1 MDERSKGRV
10 TKRKSHEERRVEIAR
25 TALKLAAEVGA
36 GNVSTQ
42 AIADAMGV
50 SQATVF
56 RHFASRD
63 AVFREAIAEIRRS
76 VHAALG
82 PIFEDK
88 SALAA
93 ERLNRLAVAHL
104 SFIQDNRGIP
114 ALLFS
119 DGLHAGDATLK
130 ADVRELM
137 KSFAGRVTGLVM
149 EGVKDGSVSAAA
161 DPALIG
167 QAFVTLVQGAAFRW
181 MLFDRSFDLKS
192 QADVIWA
199 LIRPALSAQTKS
211 TQLK

>member
-1 MDERSKGRV
+1 M
-10 TKRKSHEERRVEIAR
+10 TKRKSHEERRVEIAQ

-36 GNVSTQ
+36 SNVSAQ

-56 RHFASRD
+56 RHFATRD

-88 SALAA
+88 TTSAA
-93 ERLNRLAVAHL
+93 ERLKRLAVAHL
-104 SFIQDNRGIP
+104 GFVQDNRGIP

-137 KSFAGRVTGLVM
+137 KSFAGRVAALVM
-149 EGVKDGSVSAAA
+149 EGVKDGSIDVGV

-167 QAFVTLVQGAAFRW
+167 QAFVTLVQGAALRW

-199 LIRPALSAQTKS
+199 LVKPALSAQNNS
-211 TQLK
+211 TPLK

>member
-1 MDERSKGRV
+1 MDGHV
-10 TKRKSHEERRVEIAR
+10 TKRKSHEERRVEIAQ
-25 TALKLAAEVGA
+25 TALKLAAEIGA

-56 RHFASRD
+56 RHFATRD

-88 SALAA
+88 SASAV
-93 ERLNRLAVAHL
+93 ERLKRLAVAHL
-104 SFIQDNRGIP
+104 GFVQDNRGIP

-119 DGLHAGDATLK
+119 DGLHAGDAMLK

-137 KSFAGRVTGLVM
+137 KSFAGRVAALVM
-149 EGVKDGSVSAAA
+149 EGVKDGSINPSV

-167 QAFVTLVQGAAFRW
+167 QAFVTLIQGAALRW

-192 QADVIWA
+192 QANVIWA
-199 LIRPALSAQTKS
+199 LFQPALIIQTS
-211 TQLK
+211 TSQSK

>member
-1 MDERSKGRV
+1 MDGQV
-10 TKRKSHEERRVEIAR
+10 TKRKSHEERRVEIAQ

-36 GNVSTQ
+36 SNVSTQ

-56 RHFASRD
+56 RHFATRD

-76 VHAALG
+76 VHVALG
-82 PIFEDK
+82 PIFDDK
-88 SALAA
+88 TASAA
-93 ERLNRLAVAHL
+93 ERLKRLAVAHL
-104 SFIQDNRGIP
+104 NFVQDNRGIP

-137 KSFAGRVTGLVM
+137 KSFAGRVAALVM
-149 EGVKDGSVSAAA
+149 EGVKDGSIDASA

-167 QAFVTLVQGAAFRW
+167 QAFVTLVQGAALRW

-199 LIRPALSAQTKS
+199 LVRPALSAQNNS
-211 TQLK
+211 TPLK

>member
-1 MDERSKGRV
+1 MDGQV
-10 TKRKSHEERRVEIAR
+10 TKRKSHEERRVEIAQ
-25 TALKLAAEVGA
+25 TALKLAAEIGA
-36 GNVSTQ
+36 SNVSTQ

-56 RHFASRD
+56 RHFATRD

-82 PIFEDK
+82 PIFDDK
-88 SALAA
+88 TASAA
-93 ERLNRLAVAHL
+93 ERLKRLAVAHL
-104 SFIQDNRGIP
+104 SFVQDNRGIP

-137 KSFAGRVTGLVM
+137 KSFAGRVAALVM
-149 EGVKDGSVSAAA
+149 EGVKDGSIDVSA

-167 QAFVTLVQGAAFRW
+167 QAFVTLVQGAALRW

-199 LIRPALSAQTKS
+199 LVKPALSAQSNS
-211 TQLK
+211 TPLK